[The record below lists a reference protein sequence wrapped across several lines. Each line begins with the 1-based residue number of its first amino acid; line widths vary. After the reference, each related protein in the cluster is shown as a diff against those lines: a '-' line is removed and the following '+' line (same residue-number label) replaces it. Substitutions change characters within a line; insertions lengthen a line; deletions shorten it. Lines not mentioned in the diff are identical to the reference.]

1 MSFGIAR
8 RMVAAGLIKRPK
20 DMLGLTGEQ
29 FGSLLGS
36 AEVSTENLYAVLLEK
51 AQSLGI
57 RVIGLERLYEIIREE
72 TDDGRQNAEE

>member
-1 MSFGIAR
+1 M
-8 RMVAAGLIKRPK
+8 P
-20 DMLGLTGEQ
+20 
-29 FGSLLGS
+29 GS

-72 TDDGRQNAEE
+72 TDNGRQNAEE